1 METPVTLTLTQID
14 TFYDPA
20 ISVNHCDTLPLD
32 GRVGDTDKVC
42 PTYFSRRRHYR
53 VRRRESPGTFDFS
66 VLDNGVRSDEYWR
79 IVDCADDLSWGGERR
94 EGWVL

>member
-53 VRRRESPGTFDFS
+53 V
-66 VLDNGVRSDEYWR
+66 
-79 IVDCADDLSWGGERR
+79 LSAQLLIHSMLKVIANAVMRLHLGGRCR
-94 EGWVL
+94 YFAGFGIQ